1 MPHLPETRPIIVCAD
16 DFGIAPGVSD
26 AIVELSAAGR
36 LTATSCMTGLPDW
49 RRSAPT
55 LQQVVLRHPA
65 DVGLHLTLTDHAPVS
80 RASGLARQEG
90 RLPTLGHLL
99 PRALPGAGRGYALA
113 DYLLAQLDAFE
124 DSWGGPPAYVDGH
137 QHVHVLP
144 VVREVLVEELR
155 RRYAPNTVWVRDCVE
170 PSARCLRRRVAL
182 PKALFISRLALGL
195 RRLLRDYAVPAND
208 GFAGLHDF
216 SGRRPFGALM
226 QRFLD
231 TSGPRP
237 LLHVHPGRVDATLRA
252 CDSLTAP
259 REVELAYLASAQFPR
274 DLAAAGL
281 HPGRFADFAAPPATR
296 MALPAGT

>member
-1 MPHLPETRPIIVCAD
+1 MPHLPASRPIIICAD

-26 AIVELSAAGR
+26 AITELIAARR

-49 RRSAPT
+49 RRHAPT
-55 LQQVVLRHPA
+55 LQRVVLRNPA
-65 DVGLHLTLTDHAPVS
+65 DIGLHLTLTDHAPVS
-80 RASGLARQEG
+80 RARGLTRQG

-99 PRALPGAGRGYALA
+99 PRTLAGVVHRDAIA
-113 DYLLAQLDAFE
+113 DELRAQLDAFE

-144 VVREVLVEELR
+144 VVRQVLVEELR

-170 PSARCLRRRVAL
+170 PSERCLRRRVAL

-195 RRLLRDYAVPAND
+195 RRLLRDHGVPAND

-226 QRFLD
+226 RRFLD
-231 TSGPRP
+231 RSGPRP

-252 CDSLTAP
+252 CDNLTAP
-259 REVELAYLASAQFPR
+259 REVELAYLTSAQFPR

-281 HPGRFADFAAPPATR
+281 RPGRFVDFTPPPATSV
-296 MALPAGT
+296 ALPAGT

>member
-26 AIVELSAAGR
+26 AIAELITAGR

-49 RRSAPT
+49 RRRAPT
-55 LQQVVLRHPA
+55 LQRVVLRNPA
-65 DVGLHLTLTDHAPVS
+65 DIGLHLTLTDHAPVS
-80 RASGLARQEG
+80 RASRLARQG

-99 PRALPGAGRGYALA
+99 PRTLAGVVCRDAVA
-113 DYLLAQLDAFE
+113 DELRAQLDAFE

-144 VVREVLVEELR
+144 VVREVLVNELR

-170 PSARCLRRRVAL
+170 PSGRSLRRRVAL

-195 RRLLRDYAVPAND
+195 RRLLRDYRMPAND

-226 QRFLD
+226 RRFLD
-231 TSGPRP
+231 ASGPRP
-237 LLHVHPGRVDATLRA
+237 LLHVHPGRVDATLRE

-281 HPGRFADFAAPPATR
+281 RPGRFADFTAPPAAR
-296 MALPAGT
+296 VELPART